1 MLQCTEQFT
10 KNQYEEYIQNASLV
24 VSSRL
29 HCILPCAAAGI
40 PTILTL
46 KAKSFRYNWLEN
58 IMPIYTPETYN
69 SINWNPRPL
78 DFEKEKSTL
87 LAHAASRVWAEYHRL
102 TSRKRISEWYMND
115 LEDYSFESTRNAIA
129 YMKRNWTSD
138 STGFYIL
145 WGVTQTADLLQDYI
159 QENYPNMK
167 LKGIIDMFHK
177 QQWRGMS
184 TVSIDIIENNDE
196 VVFVTVE
203 SANEYAIRYMNSK
216 KIDNYIICWNN
227 PRTIAK

>member
-1 MLQCTEQFT
+1 
-10 KNQYEEYIQNASLV
+10 
-24 VSSRL
+24 
-29 HCILPCAAAGI
+29 
-40 PTILTL
+40 
-46 KAKSFRYNWLEN
+46 
-58 IMPIYTPETYN
+58 
-69 SINWNPRPL
+69 
-78 DFEKEKSTL
+78 
-87 LAHAASRVWAEYHRL
+87 
-102 TSRKRISEWYMND
+102 MND